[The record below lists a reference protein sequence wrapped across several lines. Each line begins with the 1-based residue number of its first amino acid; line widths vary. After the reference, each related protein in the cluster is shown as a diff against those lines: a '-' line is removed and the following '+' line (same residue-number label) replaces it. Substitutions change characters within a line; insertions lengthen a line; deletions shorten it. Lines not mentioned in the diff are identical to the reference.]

1 VEEEAADALEVA
13 AQEDE
18 EGEAPQSEEVA
29 PRLIVVGAA
38 CFCFFLALSMLVSVI
53 FWLCLCLFLLF
64 SGFVYACFCNFLA
77 LSVLQSLSLC
87 SLADDPNQTGQASRC
102 VSMSQHS
109 RQWSARILMRRF
121 L

>member
-64 SGFVYACFCNFLA
+64 SGFVYACFCY
-77 LSVLQSLSLC
+77 C
-87 SLADDPNQTGQASRC
+87 I
-102 VSMSQHS
+102 
-109 RQWSARILMRRF
+109 ARG
-121 L
+121 